1 MGPVIQSHIAT
12 HLQGTQWPDPRR
24 FLERLVISAGEE
36 TVTVG
41 PTQRKMEERGSGIK
55 M

>member
-1 MGPVIQSHIAT
+1 MT
-12 HLQGTQWPDPRR
+12 CLQGMRWPDPRN
-24 FLERLVISAGEE
+24 FLERLVTSAGQE

-41 PTQRKMEERGSGIK
+41 PTLRRAEEEGSGIK